1 MYASSDGREGTSL
14 SQQGV
19 DTGCRSVENRL
30 NYVSYN
36 SVYRSESQSEYRL
49 RRLTRSLALWYGRGR
64 HLLYSS
70 PSGPMAHADILPRL
84 IALRDEIRRHDYLY
98 YVKDRPEISDSQYDH
113 LFQELVEL
121 ERAHPELVS
130 PDSPSQRVG
139 TPPLTELVKVPHEQ
153 PMLSLDS
160 IVDRSEVQAFD
171 QRMKRELEAPS
182 IEYSVEPKFDGLSV
196 ELMYDHG
203 IFTRGATRGDGTTG
217 EDVTVN
223 LRTIRSLPLQL
234 HTQSGLSDHLVVRG
248 EVYMRLDDFQALN
261 RRVTER
267 GGDAFANPRNAA
279 SGSLRQLD
287 STITATRPLVM
298 TCYEI
303 MAQSEPVPPTH
314 WDELERLSHWGLPV
328 PLPEHRRLCASI
340 DEVIDFHR
348 ETESIRDQLP
358 YEIDGVVV
366 KVNRRDWQDRLGMK
380 SRSPRWAIAY
390 KFTPRKEITIVQDIA
405 VSVGRTGTLT
415 PVALLKPVEVGG
427 VTISRA
433 TLHNA
438 DEVARKDIRIG
449 DTIKVERAGDVIPAV
464 AERVPI
470 PGEQRT
476 APFSM
481 PDYCPVCG
489 SSVGREGA
497 YFYCTGQLVCGAQLK
512 GAIEHFASKHALNI
526 EGLGKK
532 TVAQLVEKGLVRSLA
547 DLYRLTNAELLQLE
561 GFADRSATLLLE
573 SIAGS
578 KTVSLDRFLMGLGIR
593 QVGQHIAKVLARE
606 FGSLE
611 EIISADRERF
621 QQIREIGPEI
631 SESLVVY
638 WSEPRNR
645 GVIAQL
651 QESGVQIA
659 PGMATGDR
667 KKFLLAGKTFIFTGE
682 LDHFT
687 RDGAQQAV
695 EAAGARVSSSVSK
708 KTSYLVV
715 GRDPGSKL
723 ARARRLGVTILTEQD
738 FAALIEKDEN
748 GLS

>member
-1 MYASSDGREGTSL
+1 
-14 SQQGV
+14 
-19 DTGCRSVENRL
+19 
-30 NYVSYN
+30 
-36 SVYRSESQSEYRL
+36 
-49 RRLTRSLALWYGRGR
+49 
-64 HLLYSS
+64 
-70 PSGPMAHADILPRL
+70 MADADILANL

-98 YVKDRPEISDSQYDH
+98 YVKDRPEISDSQYDR
-113 LFQELVEL
+113 LFRELLEL
-121 ERAHPELVS
+121 EQAHPELVT

-139 TPPLTELVKVPHEQ
+139 APPLEELIKVPHEQ

-160 IVDRSEVQAFD
+160 IVDQSEVQAFD
-171 QRMKRELEAPS
+171 QRMKRELETLS
-182 IEYSVEPKFDGLSV
+182 VEYSAEPKFDGLSV

-203 IFTRGATRGDGTTG
+203 ILTRGATRGDGTTG

-223 LRTIRSLPLQL
+223 IRTIRSLPLQL
-234 HTQSGLSDHLVVRG
+234 HAQSSLPDHLVVRG
-248 EVYMRLDDFQALN
+248 EVYMRLDNFQALN
-261 RRVTER
+261 RRITER
-267 GGDAFANPRNAA
+267 GDDAFANPRNAA
-279 SGSLRQLD
+279 AGSLRQL
-287 STITATRPLVM
+287 TATRPLVV

-303 MAQSEPVPPTH
+303 MAISTLIPPTH
-314 WDELERLSHWGLPV
+314 WDELERLAQWGLPV
-328 PLPEHRRLCASI
+328 PTHRRLCASI
-340 DEVIDFHR
+340 EEVMAFHR
-348 ETESIRDQLP
+348 ETESMRDQLP

-366 KVNRRDWQDRLGMK
+366 KVNSRDWQSRLGMK

-390 KFTPRKEITIVQDIA
+390 KFLPRKEITVVQDIV

-449 DTIKVERAGDVIPAV
+449 DTVKVERAGDVIPAI
-464 AERVPI
+464 AERVSI

-476 APFSM
+476 VPFRM
-481 PDYCPVCG
+481 PDHCPVCG
-489 SSVGREGA
+489 SHVGREGA

-512 GAIEHFASKHALNI
+512 GAIEHFSSKHALNI

-532 TVAQLVEKGLVRSLA
+532 TVAQLVDEGLVRSLP
-547 DLYRLTNAELLQLE
+547 DLYRLTKADLVQLE

-573 SIAGS
+573 SVAGS

-606 FGSLE
+606 FGSLN
-611 EIISADRERF
+611 EIMVADRERF

-638 WSEPRNR
+638 WSEPHNR
-645 GVIAQL
+645 EIITQL
-651 QESGVQIA
+651 QESGVQVTR
-659 PGMATGDR
+659 GMATGDR
-667 KKFLLAGKTFIFTGE
+667 KKSSLAGKTFVFTGV

-708 KTSYLVV
+708 NTSYLVV

-723 ARARRLGVTILTEQD
+723 DQARTLGVMILTEQE
-738 FAALIEKDEN
+738 FAALIVKDER

>member
-1 MYASSDGREGTSL
+1 MT
-14 SQQGV
+14 
-19 DTGCRSVENRL
+19 
-30 NYVSYN
+30 
-36 SVYRSESQSEYRL
+36 
-49 RRLTRSLALWYGRGR
+49 
-64 HLLYSS
+64 
-70 PSGPMAHADILPRL
+70 HADILARL

-98 YVKDRPEISDSQYDH
+98 YVRDRPEISDSQYDR
-113 LFQELVEL
+113 LFRELVEL
-121 ERAHPELVS
+121 EQAHPELVT

-139 TPPLTELVKVPHEQ
+139 APPLEELVKVPHEQ

-160 IVDRSEVQAFD
+160 IVDQREVQTFD
-171 QRMKRELEAPS
+171 QRMKRELETPS
-182 IEYSVEPKFDGLSV
+182 VEYSAEPKFDGLSV
-196 ELMYDHG
+196 ELIYDHG

-217 EDVTVN
+217 EDVTLN

-234 HTQSGLSDHLVVRG
+234 HAQSGLPDHLVVRG

-261 RRVTER
+261 RRITER
-267 GGDAFANPRNAA
+267 GDDAFANPRNAA

-287 STITATRPLVM
+287 STITATRPLVV

-303 MAQSEPVPPTH
+303 MAVSTPVPPTH
-314 WDELERLSHWGLPV
+314 WDELETLAQWGLPAPV
-328 PLPEHRRLCASI
+328 LRRLCASI
-340 DEVIDFHR
+340 DEVMAFHR
-348 ETESIRDQLP
+348 ETESMRDQLP

-366 KVNRRDWQDRLGMK
+366 KVNRRNWQDRLGMK

-390 KFTPRKEITIVQDIA
+390 KFTPRKEITIVQDIV

-449 DTIKVERAGDVIPAV
+449 DTVKVERAGDVIPAI

-476 APFSM
+476 DPFRM
-481 PDYCPVCG
+481 PDHCPVCG
-489 SSVGREGA
+489 SSVGREGV

-532 TVAQLVEKGLVRSLA
+532 TVAQLVDEGLVRSLA
-547 DLYRLTNAELLQLE
+547 DLHRLTKADLVGLE
-561 GFADRSATLLLE
+561 GFADRSATLLLQ
-573 SIAGS
+573 SIADS
-578 KTVSLDRFLMGLGIR
+578 KTVSLERFLMGLGIR

-611 EIISADRERF
+611 EIMSADRERF

-631 SESLVVY
+631 SESLVAY
-638 WSEPRNR
+638 WSEPHNR
-645 GVIAQL
+645 EVIVQL

-667 KKFLLAGKTFIFTGE
+667 RKSPLAAKTFVFTGG

-723 ARARRLGVTILTEQD
+723 DQARTLGVTILTEQE
-738 FAALIEKDEN
+738 FAALIGKDEE
-748 GLS
+748 GLSPHNS

>member
-1 MYASSDGREGTSL
+1 
-14 SQQGV
+14 
-19 DTGCRSVENRL
+19 
-30 NYVSYN
+30 
-36 SVYRSESQSEYRL
+36 
-49 RRLTRSLALWYGRGR
+49 
-64 HLLYSS
+64 
-70 PSGPMAHADILPRL
+70 MAHADILARL

-98 YVKDRPEISDSQYDH
+98 YVKDRPEISDSQYDR
-113 LFQELVEL
+113 LFRELVEL
-121 ERAHPELVS
+121 EQVHPELVT

-139 TPPLTELVKVPHEQ
+139 APPLQELVKVPHEQ

-160 IVDRSEVQAFD
+160 IVDQSEVQAFD
-171 QRMKRELEAPS
+171 QRMKRALETPS
-182 IEYSVEPKFDGLSV
+182 VEYSAEPKFDGLSV

-203 IFTRGATRGDGTTG
+203 TFTRGATRGDGTTG

-234 HTQSGLSDHLVVRG
+234 HAQSGLPDHLVVRG

-261 RRVTER
+261 RRMTER
-267 GGDAFANPRNAA
+267 GDDTFANPRNAA

-287 STITATRPLVM
+287 STITATRPLVV

-303 MAQSEPVPPTH
+303 MAFSRPVPPTH
-314 WDELERLSHWGLPV
+314 WDELETLAQWGLPAPV
-328 PLPEHRRLCASI
+328 LRRLCASI
-340 DEVIDFHR
+340 DEVMAFHR
-348 ETESIRDQLP
+348 ETESMRDQLP

-366 KVNRRDWQDRLGMK
+366 KVNRRDWQGRLGMK

-390 KFTPRKEITIVQDIA
+390 KFRPRKEITIVQDIV

-449 DTIKVERAGDVIPAV
+449 DTVKVERAGDVIPAI
-464 AERVPI
+464 AERVPVH
-470 PGEQRT
+470 GEQRGS
-476 APFSM
+476 PFCM
-481 PDYCPVCG
+481 PNHCPVCG

-497 YFYCTGQLVCGAQLK
+497 YYFCTGQLVCGAQLK

-526 EGLGKK
+526 EGLGKN
-532 TVAQLVEKGLVRSLA
+532 TVAQLVDERLVRSLA
-547 DLYRLTNAELLQLE
+547 DLYRLTKADIVALE

-578 KTVSLDRFLMGLGIR
+578 KTVSLDRFLLGLGIR

-611 EIISADRERF
+611 EIMSADRERF

-638 WSEPRNR
+638 WSEPHNR
-645 GVIAQL
+645 EVIAQL
-651 QESGVQIA
+651 QESGVQVA

-667 KKFLLAGKTFIFTGE
+667 RKSPLAGKTFVFTGG

-687 RDGAQQAV
+687 RENAQQAV
-695 EAAGARVSSSVSK
+695 EATGARVSSSVGN

-723 ARARRLGVTILTEQD
+723 DQARTLGVTILTEQE
-738 FAALIEKDEN
+738 FTALIGEDEK
-748 GLS
+748 GLN

>member
-1 MYASSDGREGTSL
+1 
-14 SQQGV
+14 
-19 DTGCRSVENRL
+19 
-30 NYVSYN
+30 
-36 SVYRSESQSEYRL
+36 
-49 RRLTRSLALWYGRGR
+49 
-64 HLLYSS
+64 
-70 PSGPMAHADILPRL
+70 MAHADILARL
-84 IALRDEIRRHDYLY
+84 IALRAEIRRHDYLY
-98 YVKDRPEISDSQYDH
+98 YSKDRPEISDSQYDR
-113 LFQELVEL
+113 LFRELVEL
-121 ERAHPELVS
+121 EQAHPELVT

-139 TPPLTELVKVPHEQ
+139 APPLQELAKVPHEQ

-160 IVDRSEVQAFD
+160 IVDQREVQAFD
-171 QRMKRELEAPS
+171 QRMKRALETPS
-182 IEYSVEPKFDGLSV
+182 VEYSAEPKFDGLSV
-196 ELMYDHG
+196 ELIYDHG

-234 HTQSGLSDHLVVRG
+234 HAQSGLPDHLVVRG

-261 RRVTER
+261 RRMTER
-267 GGDAFANPRNAA
+267 GDDAFANPRNAA

-287 STITATRPLVM
+287 STITATRPLVV

-303 MAQSEPVPPTH
+303 MALPRPVPPTH
-314 WDELERLSHWGLPV
+314 WDELEMLAQWGLPAPV
-328 PLPEHRRLCASI
+328 LRRLCASI
-340 DEVIDFHR
+340 DEVMAFHR
-348 ETESIRDQLP
+348 EMESMRDQLP

-366 KVNRRDWQDRLGMK
+366 KVNRRDWQGRLGMK

-390 KFTPRKEITIVQDIA
+390 KFRPRKEITIVQDIV

-449 DTIKVERAGDVIPAV
+449 DTVKVERAGDVIPAI
-464 AERVPI
+464 AERVPV
-470 PGEQRT
+470 PDEQRST
-476 APFSM
+476 PFYM
-481 PDYCPVCG
+481 PNHCPVCG

-526 EGLGKK
+526 EGLGKN
-532 TVAQLVEKGLVRSLA
+532 TVAHLVDERLVRSLA
-547 DLYRLTNAELLQLE
+547 DLYRLTKADLVALE

-611 EIISADRERF
+611 EIMSADRERF

-631 SESLVVY
+631 AESLVVY
-638 WSEPRNR
+638 WSEPHNR
-645 GVIAQL
+645 EVIAQL
-651 QESGVQIA
+651 QESGVQVA

-667 KKFLLAGKTFIFTGE
+667 RKSPLAGKTFVFTGG

-715 GRDPGSKL
+715 GQDPGSKL
-723 ARARRLGVTILTEQD
+723 DQARTLGVTILTEQE
-738 FAALIEKDEN
+738 FAALIGEDEK
-748 GLS
+748 GLN

>member
-1 MYASSDGREGTSL
+1 
-14 SQQGV
+14 
-19 DTGCRSVENRL
+19 
-30 NYVSYN
+30 
-36 SVYRSESQSEYRL
+36 
-49 RRLTRSLALWYGRGR
+49 
-64 HLLYSS
+64 
-70 PSGPMAHADILPRL
+70 MAHADILARL
-84 IALRDEIRRHDYLY
+84 IALRNEIRHHDYLY
-98 YVKDRPEISDSQYDH
+98 YVKDRPEISDSQYDR
-113 LFQELVEL
+113 LFRELVEL
-121 ERAHPELVS
+121 EQAHPELVT

-139 TPPLTELVKVPHEQ
+139 APPLQELVKVPHEQ

-160 IVDRSEVQAFD
+160 ILDQSEVDSFD
-171 QRMKRELEAPS
+171 QRMKRELETLS
-182 IEYSVEPKFDGLSV
+182 VEYSAEPKFDGLSV

-234 HTQSGLSDHLVVRG
+234 HAQSGLPDHLVVRG

-261 RRVTER
+261 RRMTER
-267 GGDAFANPRNAA
+267 GDDAFANPRNAA

-287 STITATRPLVM
+287 STITATRPLAV

-303 MAQSEPVPPTH
+303 MAVSGPVPPTH
-314 WDELERLSHWGLPV
+314 WDELETLAQWGLPAPV
-328 PLPEHRRLCASI
+328 LRRLCGSV
-340 DEVIDFHR
+340 DEVMAFHR
-348 ETESIRDQLP
+348 ETESMRDQLP

-366 KVNRRDWQDRLGMK
+366 KVNRRDWQGRLGMK

-390 KFTPRKEITIVQDIA
+390 KFTPRKEITIVQDIV

-449 DTIKVERAGDVIPAV
+449 DTVKVERAGDVIPAIT
-464 AERVPI
+464 ERVPI
-470 PGEQRT
+470 PGEQRST
-476 APFSM
+476 PFCM
-481 PDYCPVCG
+481 PSHCPVCG

-497 YFYCTGQLVCGAQLK
+497 YFYCTGQLVCGAQLR

-532 TVAQLVEKGLVRSLA
+532 TVAQLVDEKLIRSLA
-547 DLYRLTNAELLQLE
+547 DLYRLTHADVVQLK

-578 KTVSLDRFLMGLGIR
+578 KTVSLDRFLLGLGIR

-611 EIISADRERF
+611 EIMSADRERF
-621 QQIREIGPEI
+621 QQIPEIGPEI

-638 WSEPRNR
+638 WSEPHNR
-645 GVIAQL
+645 EVIVQL
-651 QESGVQIA
+651 QESGVQVA
-659 PGMATGDR
+659 PGMATDDR
-667 KKFLLAGKTFIFTGE
+667 RKSPLAGKTFVFTGG

-723 ARARRLGVTILTEQD
+723 DQARTLGVTILTEQEL
-738 FAALIEKDEN
+738 AALIGKDKK